1 MEYILSHLNVAA
13 LQTWD
18 KTCQLAVFSRLL
30 QIVGTSNMMKT
41 GFVVVFI
48 H

>member
-1 MEYILSHLNVAA
+1 MGEKKA
-13 LQTWD
+13 TG
-18 KTCQLAVFSRLL
+18 KRQLAVFSRFL